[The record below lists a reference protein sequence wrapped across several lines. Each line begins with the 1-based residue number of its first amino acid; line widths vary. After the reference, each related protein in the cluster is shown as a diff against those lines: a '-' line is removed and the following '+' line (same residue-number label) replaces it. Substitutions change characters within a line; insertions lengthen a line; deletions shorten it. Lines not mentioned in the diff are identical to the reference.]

1 MTVEEKAKAYDEALE
16 QARFYHGNCPSEPE
30 RKKLEGMFPVL
41 CESEDERIKKEI
53 VSALKFANVGGV
65 YDKHIAYLE
74 KQNHDGKKWITPAE
88 LNRLKTLRYE
98 AGYKAGFNVGVH
110 SEAEKQK
117 EQKPSPKF
125 KVGDYVIDTNY
136 KGEPLYQIVGIDKEC
151 YICEYRGDKEMGN
164 RAVMHFAFNNPYLR
178 LEQKPVEKEIT
189 LTSFEGTLNTFLFDF
204 ANSHIEDCEPK
215 EYVKK
220 HSAEILKAAY
230 KELNAKLQQDIFEAR
245 QEGVRDGY
253 EVAKAEQKPA
263 IMKPH
268 KGDDGNHYDMGVSEA
283 QEYAINR
290 GFGIPFNDGEV
301 FIDERYMTQTIGNI
315 LRWADEHPKEQKP
328 VECIEFANEFEN
340 QVSHLLASLMNGE
353 WVYDKSFIKHA
364 AQSLMG
370 YAKNELKPT
379 AFNSATI
386 NGEPIPTENQSVNIP
401 LTEWSEEDE
410 KCIKDIINCL
420 KYLEMNDT
428 ERQYNGDRNVNPRH
442 YADMIAK
449 LKSLRPQPHWK
460 PSDEQME
467 ALRLSFEEAFDD
479 AGDCNRYRILKSLH
493 EHLKNL

>member
-1 MTVEEKAKAYDEALE
+1 MTIEEKAKVYDEAVKRAKAAIDVAADKDLVRGVIRTILPE
-16 QARFYHGNCPSEPE
+16 LRESEY
-30 RKKLEGMFPVL
+30 
-41 CESEDERIKKEI
+41 ESEDEKTRKQLIDFISDIKRISESGRSSWAVRKDDAEMCN
-53 VSALKFANVGGV
+53 AFLT
-65 YDKHIAYLE
+65 YLE
-74 KQNHDGKKWITPAE
+74 KQKDASKAIEAVERIDKYVDEHLVNAYDMKDYNPEKKYYCGWDDALGKIAGILQDVYSNKKQKE
-88 LNRLKTLRYE
+88 SLRDFIDNFPYS
-98 AGYKAGFNVGVH
+98 A
-110 SEAEKQK
+110 QK

-263 IMKPH
+263 
-268 KGDDGNHYDMGVSEA
+268 
-283 QEYAINR
+283 
-290 GFGIPFNDGEV
+290 
-301 FIDERYMTQTIGNI
+301 
-315 LRWADEHPKEQKP
+315 
-328 VECIEFANEFEN
+328 
-340 QVSHLLASLMNGE
+340 
-353 WVYDKSFIKHA
+353 
-364 AQSLMG
+364 
-370 YAKNELKPT
+370 
-379 AFNSATI
+379 
-386 NGEPIPTENQSVNIP
+386 
-401 LTEWSEEDE
+401 EWSEEDKE
-410 KCIKDIINCL
+410 MLDAMIDIVSNSLYEPLC
-420 KYLEMNDT
+420 
-428 ERQYNGDRNVNPRH
+428 PREGML
-442 YADMIAK
+442 AW

-460 PSDEQME
+460 PSEEQMDALKDVAYGTYQNGDGP
-467 ALRLSFEEAFDD
+467 ALRSLYEQ
-479 AGDCNRYRILKSLH
+479 LKKLM
-493 EHLKNL
+493 